1 VVRKISNRIRSRFNF
16 SVAEIGFQD
25 LRKRGLIGA
34 VSIGSNPS
42 KLEQIAQK
50 LMRES
55 EKILGGDLVR
65 SKFDIFDLD

>member
-1 VVRKISNRIRSRFNF
+1 MVRKISNRIRSRFNF

-25 LRKRGLIGA
+25 LWKRGLIGA
-34 VSIGSNPS
+34 VSIGSNPN

-55 EKILGGDLVR
+55 EKN
-65 SKFDIFDLD
+65 